1 MPYNSRTNKGT
12 LMTELQT
19 KVFNA
24 VKSGTTDEEKT
35 FLAIDA
41 LRMWYYEQGYFARA
55 YRLES
60 ENPQ

>member
-1 MPYNSRTNKGT
+1 
-12 LMTELQT
+12 MTELQT

-41 LRMWYYEQGYFARA
+41 LRMWYYDQGYFASA
-55 YRLES
+55 YSLES

>member
-1 MPYNSRTNKGT
+1 
-12 LMTELQT
+12 MTELQT

>member
-1 MPYNSRTNKGT
+1 MVYNGFIHKGT
-12 LMTELQT
+12 PMTELQT

-41 LRMWYYEQGYFARA
+41 LRMWYYEQGYFSRA

>member
-1 MPYNSRTNKGT
+1 MIVGQTKEE
-12 LMTELQT
+12 LQMTELQT

-55 YRLES
+55 YSLES